1 MCVVWYFM
9 CCLCQFSS
17 VLDSIFVSYKKQTYY
32 LNKINIMRATEYQGG
47 KTFTIVEKEIEQPN
61 LGEVRI
67 KVAYAGVC
75 GTDVH
80 IYHGMMDQ
88 RVAMPLTIGHEMSGV
103 VDAVGSGVEG
113 YEIGEKVVVRP
124 LDDRAVKASDKGFN
138 HICEELK
145 FIGIDSPG
153 AMQEY
158 WNVPAFT
165 LHKLQETTDLK
176 LAALIEPLSVATHD
190 VRLSG
195 LTKGETAVVIGGGP
209 IGLLVAMV
217 AKTKGAQ
224 VIISEVNPNR
234 VQKAID
240 LGFDAVSPVD
250 IDLVSYVKEKTEGR
264 LADVVFEVAGVQPA
278 LDVMTEVAGIRGRIV
293 MVAIHGQKKE
303 IDLFKFFWKELKL
316 IGARVYEKE
325 DYETAI
331 ALVTANELPFEEMI
345 TDIQP
350 LSNIQQV
357 FEDIDNN
364 PEGLKVLMDCTL

>member
-1 MCVVWYFM
+1 MKATQYEGNKTF
-9 CCLCQFSS
+9 S
-17 VLDSIFVSYKKQTYY
+17 VL
-32 LNKINIMRATEYQGG
+32 
-47 KTFTIVEKEIEQPN
+47 EKEIEAPGK
-61 LGEVRI
+61 GEVQI
-67 KVAYAGVC
+67 KVAYVGVC

-80 IYHGMMDQ
+80 IYHGMMDK
-88 RVAMPLTIGHEMSGV
+88 RVNIPETIGHEMSGV
-103 VDAVGSGVEG
+103 INAIGEDVSGYAVGDK
-113 YEIGEKVVVRP
+113 IVVRP
-124 LDDRAVKASDKGFN
+124 LDDRKVKPSDKGFN

-165 LHKLQETTDLK
+165 LHKLKADTDLK

-195 LTKGETAVVIGGGP
+195 LKAGETAVVLGGGP

-217 AKTKGAQ
+217 AKQTGAN
-224 VIISEVNPNR
+224 VIISEVNEKR
-234 VQKAID
+234 IAKAKAMG
-240 LGFDAVSPVD
+240 LNAVNP
-250 IDLVSYVKEKTEGR
+250 ITNNLVEYVKEQTEGR

-278 LDVMTEVAGIRGRIV
+278 LDIMTEIAGIRGRIL
-293 MVAIHGQKKE
+293 MVAIHGEKKP

-325 DYETAI
+325 DYEKSIDLITK
-331 ALVTANELPFEEMI
+331 NELPFEDMI
-345 TDIQP
+345 TDVQP

-357 FEDIDNN
+357 FENIDNN
-364 PEGLKVLMDCTL
+364 PDGMKVLMDCTL